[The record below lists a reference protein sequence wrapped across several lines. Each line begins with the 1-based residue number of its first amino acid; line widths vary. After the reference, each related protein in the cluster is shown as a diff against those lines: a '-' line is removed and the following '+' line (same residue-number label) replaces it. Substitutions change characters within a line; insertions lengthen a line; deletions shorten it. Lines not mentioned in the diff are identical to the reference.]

1 MINQC
6 LELNMKM
13 KENTAL
19 NKSHALLKE
28 IERAHNN
35 FNNRTV
41 HLNPNNT
48 VLPAY
53 LVGAGTEAKMTR

>member
-41 HLNPNNT
+41 HLNPNDRRT
-48 VLPAY
+48 KI
-53 LVGAGTEAKMTR
+53 EAINLDKC